1 MLNTPKSLR
10 LQIGLFGRTN
20 VGKSSFLNMV
30 AGQDVAITSP
40 FAGTTTDV
48 VEKTMEILPLG
59 PVVIL
64 DTAGLDDHSVLGEA
78 RREKT
83 GNALT
88 RCDILVLVTEAD
100 SWGDT
105 EIQFCKEVKKP
116 LIIVVNKC
124 DQTKPSDSFLEM
136 LNKQVKAVV
145 VISSVDPVR
154 RLEYIN
160 DFKAALVRMVPD
172 DCLHPATL
180 VGDLLPAGGLAV
192 LVVPIDLQAPK
203 GRLILP
209 QVQTIRDILDNDA
222 TVAIVKEREY
232 AAFLKQLNRLPDLV
246 VCDSQVVMKMVADTP
261 LGVPCTTFS
270 ILMARLKGDL
280 IEFARGAAV
289 IEHLQVNDKVLIAE
303 SCSHHALEDDIG
315 RVKIPRWIRQYLGVD
330 LQFDV
335 LSGRDYPKNLKDY
348 QLIIHCGACMLTR
361 GEMLSRLYQARQSQ
375 VPVSN
380 YGLVISVV
388 QGVIH
393 RVLSPFP
400 AALNAY
406 IKEYDSIRGGGLYV
420 R

>member
-1 MLNTPKSLR
+1 
-10 LQIGLFGRTN
+10 
-20 VGKSSFLNMV
+20 MV
-30 AGQDVAITSP
+30 AGQDVSITSSL
-40 FAGTTTDV
+40 AGTTTDV
-48 VEKTMEILPLG
+48 VEKTMEFLPLG

-64 DTAGLDDHSVLGEA
+64 DTAGLDDTSALGGE
-78 RREKT
+78 RRER
-83 GNALT
+83 AQRAFE
-88 RCDILVLVTEAD
+88 RCDIVVLLVEPDVWAETEV
-100 SWGDT
+100 
-105 EIQFCKEVKKP
+105 QFCRQIIDVKKP
-116 LIIVVNKC
+116 LLIVVNKS
-124 DQTKPSDSFLEM
+124 DRARPSEAFMNILKQQTT
-136 LNKQVKAVV
+136 AVIV
-145 VISSVDPVR
+145 VSSTEKTIRDDYIEQFKGALI
-154 RLEYIN
+154 RL
-160 DFKAALVRMVPD
+160 VPD
-172 DCLHPATL
+172 DLLHPAAL

-261 LGVPCTTFS
+261 LKVPCTTFS

-280 IEFARGAAV
+280 VEFARGAAS
-289 IEHLQVNDKVLIAE
+289 ISTLRTGDKVLIAE

-330 LQFDV
+330 LVFDV
-335 LSGRDYPKNLKDY
+335 CSGRDYPRNLKDY
-348 QLIIHCGACMLTR
+348 KLIIHCGACMLTR
-361 GEMLSRLYQARQSQ
+361 GEMLSRLYQAKQNK

-388 QGVIH
+388 QGVIQ

-400 AALNAY
+400 AAASAFARERAH
-406 IKEYDSIRGGGLYV
+406 IEGGIYAV
-420 R
+420 